1 MLIISQKIDKMD
13 PILGFFH
20 NWLLQIAPHFENI
33 SVICLERGE
42 YALPSNVKVY
52 SLGKENAKS
61 KIKYIYNFYK
71 LLFQLNQGYDRVFV
85 HMNQEYALL
94 AGLYWWLKS
103 KKVYFWRN
111 HPKGGLLTRI
121 AVSFSHK
128 VFCTSKDAYT
138 AKFYKT
144 KLMPV
149 GIDTDLFNIS
159 DSHFA
164 SSKNIDASRDKSNY
178 RIPNSILSLGR
189 LSPIK
194 NIHVLIGALKLLAQ
208 RNTNF
213 IADIIGNP
221 VNPEDTQY
229 VQKLESDAQSLI
241 QGGLLS
247 FLPSVNQ
254 EGAATAYKTHKVFVN
269 LTPRGSMDKTVL
281 EAAACG
287 CVPLVRNGVFD
298 EINKDLQI
306 DSEGIEEIALKLQNL
321 LDLPEESIQKLGNE
335 LRNFVVEK
343 HSLRALIDVL
353 VKELND

>member
-1 MLIISQKIDKMD
+1 MLIISQKIDKTD

-20 NWLLQIAPHFENI
+20 NWLLQFAPHFENI

-42 YALPSNVKVY
+42 CSLPSNVKVY

-71 LLFQLNQGYDRVFV
+71 ILSELDHRYDRVFV
-85 HMNQEYALL
+85 HMNQEYVLL

-111 HPKGGLLTRI
+111 HPKGSLLTRI
-121 AVSFSHK
+121 AVFFSHK

-138 AKFYKT
+138 ARFEKT
-144 KLMPV
+144 QLMPV
-149 GIDTDLFNIS
+149 GIDTDLFNIT
-159 DSHFA
+159 DLKF
-164 SSKNIDASRDKSNY
+164 K
-178 RIPNSILSLGR
+178 IPNSILSLGR
-189 LSPIK
+189 LSQIK

-221 VNPEDTQY
+221 VNPEDTKY

-241 QGGLLS
+241 QSGLLS

-254 EGAATAYKTHKVFVN
+254 EGAATAYKTHKIFVN

-287 CVPLVRNGVFD
+287 SIPLVRNGVFD
-298 EINKDLQI
+298 EINKELQI
-306 DSEGIEEIALKLQNL
+306 DSEGIAEIALKIQNL
-321 LDLPEESIQKLGNE
+321 LDMPEESLQKLGNE